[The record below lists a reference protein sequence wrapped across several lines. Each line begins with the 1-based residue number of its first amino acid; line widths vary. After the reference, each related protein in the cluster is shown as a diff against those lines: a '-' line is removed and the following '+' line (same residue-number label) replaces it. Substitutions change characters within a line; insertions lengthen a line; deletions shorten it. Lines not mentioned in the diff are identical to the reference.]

1 MPNLL
6 TSYFLEKWKNW
17 HYDSDGIASYKGV
30 NGFTGPNLKDFMNC
44 PKASFSPTLQQL
56 YAIDG
61 LLIVNVIFKTMI
73 LVENEKKFF
82 DVYLRGR
89 FFL

>member
-1 MPNLL
+1 
-6 TSYFLEKWKNW
+6 
-17 HYDSDGIASYKGV
+17 
-30 NGFTGPNLKDFMNC
+30 MNC
-44 PKASFSPTLQQL
+44 PKASFSSALQQL

-61 LLIVNVIFKTMI
+61 LLIVNVIFEAMI

>member
-1 MPNLL
+1 
-6 TSYFLEKWKNW
+6 
-17 HYDSDGIASYKGV
+17 
-30 NGFTGPNLKDFMNC
+30 MNC
-44 PKASFSPTLQQL
+44 PKASFSPALQQL